1 LISRRLNAIFNEE
14 EGIILRVFLGLI
26 IGGLAGFL
34 LSYLTRGV
42 GST

>member
-1 LISRRLNAIFNEE
+1 M
-14 EGIILRVFLGLI
+14 ILRVLLGLI

-42 GST
+42 GNA